1 MTAPII
7 TTHTTAITQ
16 HTQQQLHSTLIKA
29 FNKDSKKRLLKKAI
43 KYVVTKNNF
52 CDCLSFYKNFF
63 KIKQASTVLR
73 RYRDAPVLVSR
84 RYVRPSGGFFI
95 IQLSFQLVNCQP
107 YE

>member
-7 TTHTTAITQ
+7 TIRATAIEQ
-16 HTQQQLHSTLIKA
+16 HAQQQLNSTLIKA

-63 KIKQASTVLR
+63 KIKQASTVR
-73 RYRDAPVLVSR
+73 RYRGACPRS
-84 RYVRPSGGFFI
+84 PGGMCGLRGAFFT